1 MMKYVL
7 SSRISSFHPAQ
18 FFCVITLG
26 MLSLGANSYAATG
39 AETYQQVCSAC
50 HTGGLNNAPK
60 LGDKKQ
66 WVKLIKEGQ
75 AHISAD
81 GYYGV
86 RTMPARGG
94 NPNLSVAEFAA
105 AVVYMANQAGANWQ
119 NPDEAMLKTINAR
132 LAKKQ
137 AQAAAKKT

>member
-86 RTMPARGG
+86 RAMPARGG
-94 NPNLSVAEFAA
+94 DPNLSVAEFAA

>member
-1 MMKYVL
+1 MMKHAL
-7 SSRISSFHPAQ
+7 SSRVSSFHPAL
-18 FFCVITLG
+18 FCSVITLG

-50 HTGGLNNAPK
+50 HATGLNNAPK
-60 LGDKKQ
+60 VGDKKQ
-66 WVKLIKEGQ
+66 WGKLIKEGQ

-86 RTMPARGG
+86 GAMPARGG

-105 AVVYMANQAGANWQ
+105 AVVHMANQAGANWQ
-119 NPDEAMLKTINAR
+119 NPDEAMLKTINER

>member
-1 MMKYVL
+1 MKYVL

-86 RTMPARGG
+86 RAMPARGG
-94 NPNLSVAEFAA
+94 DPNLSVAEFAA